1 MPTYFFKECV
11 KLLQGASLSKLESD
25 KVSHLFV
32 QRVPMT
38 NWSKIDWSKIERK
51 EAIGDSIDKIMP
63 TLEKLL
69 QRPFDKTVY
78 IEWSEE
84 NIPVIKANLD
94 LVIEHFDDVT
104 CVAFDKFIFNL
115 DEGYIIEI
123 LHLGNITVGKI

>member
-1 MPTYFFKECV
+1 MVSKLFKECV
-11 KLLQGASLSKLESD
+11 TLLQATSLSKLESD
-25 KVSHLFV
+25 KIFDLFAH
-32 QRVPMT
+32 RVPMT
-38 NWSKIDWSKIERK
+38 NWGKIDWSKIEQK
-51 EAIGDSIDKIMP
+51 KVIGDSVGKIIP
-63 TLEKLL
+63 TLGKLL

-84 NIPVIKANLD
+84 NIPVIKADLD
-94 LVIEHFDDVT
+94 LVIKHFDDVT